1 MWKYQENISKLKHIP
16 SQPQESVQPQ
26 FLFGS
31 LRWSLSHLY
40 VAHYGTIS
48 AYGAVV
54 WQTASPKKEIRL
66 LSSFDYNHDLSG
78 ALLFCIKLNF
88 MITLIALFMS
98 CFCHYA
104 PSNCLALL
112 FQRLTSYSDVT
123 KPKSSFISYFMF
135 TAGLRRYFRVR
146 DEPNR
151 ISVT

>member
-1 MWKYQENISKLKHIP
+1 MKISGKYFKAETHTDPATRVSSTAVFVRFTQVVSLPSVCCTLWDDNSIRSSCVANSKP
-16 SQPQESVQPQ
+16 E
-26 FLFGS
+26 
-31 LRWSLSHLY
+31 
-40 VAHYGTIS
+40 
-48 AYGAVV
+48 
-54 WQTASPKKEIRL
+54 KEIRL

-123 KPKSSFISYFMF
+123 KPKSFFISYFMF
-135 TAGLRRYFRVR
+135 TDGLRRYFRVR